1 MILYQMECLF
11 TEEDALESFD
21 QDRVPGIPTE
31 SHSMPELLS
40 SDPLARSAVKRAE
53 NIYDVIVRAR
63 EELDDIH
70 CIELGLSPYPHL
82 DESPVLQQVVETIL
96 AYDNIHILFSSG
108 WDMYSSRVYSSVPVP
123 TDTGIGTE
131 LRYDRTKQLQ
141 LQLKE
146 LPNSRLHFWLGNTTE
161 TSEHQSVFPEADV
174 QYYSVYPI
182 RMCRQHI
189 GKGIPFFVSPD
200 KNTPREKLFVCLN
213 NYEKSH
219 RTEMVRFIKSYEHN
233 GNYLKH
239 KTYFSY
245 LKPQDPE
252 LKTSVDGEHGM
263 GNIGD
268 WQDIIDVNIVN
279 NCYSYIATETHFN
292 DTYWPLPG
300 LKNGVL
306 EPIKHNTPLYNT
318 SISEQDLSC
327 FEIAMSGWI
336 SEKSLKSA
344 YYELPL
350 LVVGYPG
357 SLQAFRDLGFKT
369 FPEFYDERYDSV
381 GNAGERIR
389 QIQQNMIRLLKMPLE
404 EVHALYHSD
413 NVQAK
418 LKHNK
423 ELFINMIKHDPYLSL
438 FGGSDTLDSIQEFCN
453 NTHK

>member
-1 MILYQMECLF
+1 MILYQMRCLF
-11 TEEDALESFD
+11 TREDAFESFD
-21 QDRVPGIPTE
+21 QNRAPGIPTE
-31 SHSMPELLS
+31 AHSMPELLS
-40 SDPLARSAVKRAE
+40 SDPLAKSAVKRAE
-53 NIYDVIVRAR
+53 NIYDVVVRAR
-63 EELDDIH
+63 EEPDDTH

-82 DESPVLQQVVETIL
+82 DESPLLQQVVETIL
-96 AYDNIHILFSSG
+96 EYDNIHILFSSG
-108 WDMYSSRVYSSVPVP
+108 WDLYSSRVYSVEG
-123 TDTGIGTE
+123 TDPGTGIGSE
-131 LRYDRTKQLQ
+131 LKYDRTKQLQ

-146 LPNSRLHFWLGNTTE
+146 FPNSRLHFWLGNTTE
-161 TSEHQSVFPEADV
+161 TSEHQSVFPDADV

-182 RMCRQHI
+182 RICRQHI
-189 GKGIPFFVSPD
+189 EKGIPMFVSPD

-219 RTEMVRFIKSYEHN
+219 RTAMASFIRSYEHN
-233 GNYLKH
+233 GNYLRH

-245 LKPQDPE
+245 LQPHDPE
-252 LKTSVDGEHGM
+252 LISLVDGQHDM

-279 NCYSYIATETHFN
+279 NCYGYIATETHFN
-292 DTYWPLPG
+292 ETWRFGYG
-300 LKNGVL
+300 MSR
-306 EPIKHNTPLYNT
+306 PIEHNTPLYNK
-318 SISEQDLSC
+318 SISDEELNQFALP
-327 FEIAMSGWI
+327 MSGWI

-350 LVVGYPG
+350 LVVGYAG

-381 GNAGERIR
+381 GHEGERMR
-389 QIQQNMIRLLKMPLE
+389 QVQQNMIRLLKMPVE

-438 FGGSDTLDSIQEFCN
+438 FGGSDTLGSIQEFCN
-453 NTHK
+453 STYK